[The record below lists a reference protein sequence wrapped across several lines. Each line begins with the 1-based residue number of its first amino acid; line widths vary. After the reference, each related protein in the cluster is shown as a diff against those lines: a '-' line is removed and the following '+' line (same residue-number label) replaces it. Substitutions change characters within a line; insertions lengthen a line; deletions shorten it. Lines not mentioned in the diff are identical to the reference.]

1 MWFQLASQFVFIIT
15 ALKLDFFYCYATY
28 FIFLPTLQ
36 ALSRNSF
43 WICPDLNTFTVFSWM
58 NGRENAKWDIT
69 STTVP
74 HLDLVVFW
82 VREAYTAPCLAWEH
96 ICKEVVS
103 SPWNTFRLTLETENQ
118 CLLLKFCMKLLDP
131 LIALSQHCWASWK
144 PFEGLLYLRSADLKV
159 SPFALS
165 IHKDSGTQN

>member
-15 ALKLDFFYCYATY
+15 ALKLDFFYSYATY
-28 FIFLPTLQ
+28 FPPHFAGTFQEFILNLPWPQHFHCVL
-36 ALSRNSF
+36 
-43 WICPDLNTFTVFSWM
+43 LNEWQ
-58 NGRENAKWDIT
+58 RECEVRYHT